1 MSRAWLVT
9 ATALLV
15 GLLAGGCG
23 SEKPVPDP
31 PATAA
36 ATAAKTAEAEG
47 FHFRFFSPQSFWNT
61 PVDDRAALDPA
72 SAELVAGLAAEV
84 DEELAAHEGPFISTT
99 SYSVPVYTVAA
110 DQPKV
115 RVRLASEQP
124 APHLQAAFDAVPL
137 PPDAQPSPG
146 TDSTLVVWQPRTDRL
161 WEFWRLRDTAAGWQA
176 SWGGAMQHVSDQ
188 KGYYG
193 PAAWPGAK
201 SWWGSSA
208 SSLSIAGGLIT
219 LEDLDSGLINH
230 ALAMAAPELRQGA
243 FAFPA
248 QRSDGESPSE
258 SALPEGA
265 HLRLDPRLDLG
276 KLDLPPLTL
285 AIARAAQ
292 RYGIVV
298 RDQAPV
304 VKFFS
309 QPPLP
314 GTENPYLG
322 SDGYF
327 EGRYPGELLA
337 DFPWRHLQVLPMDL
351 ESGPS

>member
-1 MSRAWLVT
+1 MSRGWLLAPV
-9 ATALLV
+9 ALFV
-15 GLLAGGCG
+15 SLLAGGCG
-23 SEKPVPDP
+23 SEKPARDP
-31 PATAA
+31 SQASAARPTAA
-36 ATAAKTAEAEG
+36 EDS
-47 FHFRFFSPQSFWNT
+47 HFRFFSPQSFWNT
-61 PVDDRAALDPA
+61 PVDDRTAVDPA
-72 SAELVAGLAAEV
+72 SAELIDVLTGEV
-84 DEELAAHEGPFISTT
+84 DEELTAHEGPFISTL

-115 RVRLASEQP
+115 RIRLASEQP

-137 PPDAQPSPG
+137 PPQAQPSPG
-146 TDSTLVVWQPRTDRL
+146 TDSTLVVWQPRTDQL
-161 WEFWRLRDTAAGWQA
+161 WEFWRLKRTAAGWQA
-176 SWGGAMQHVSDQ
+176 SWGGAMQHVSRQ
-188 KGYYG
+188 TGYYG

-201 SWWGSSA
+201 PWWGSSA

-219 LEDLDSGLINH
+219 LEDLRTGQINH
-230 ALAMAAPELRQGA
+230 GLAMAAPELRKGTYA
-243 FAFPA
+243 APA
-248 QRSDGESPSE
+248 QRSDGDSPRK

-276 KLDLPPLTL
+276 KLDLPPLTM

-298 RDQAPV
+298 RDQSPV

-314 GTENPYLG
+314 GAENPYLG

-327 EGRYPGELLA
+327 EGRYPGELLS
-337 DFPWRHLQVLPMDL
+337 DFPWQHLQVLPMTL
-351 ESGPS
+351 ESGPP